1 MKALKMIWI
10 YGWAYTF
17 IIAGLIG
24 KVLDRIGDT
33 AGLLLDKDWFAGI
46 VVVGN
51 VIVVLRVMG
60 VL

>member
-1 MKALKMIWI
+1 MKALVNIWV

-24 KVLDRIGDT
+24 KALDRIGDT
-33 AGLLLDKDWFAGI
+33 AGRLLDKDWFAGLVVI
-46 VVVGN
+46 GNVVVA
-51 VIVVLRVMG
+51 LRMMG